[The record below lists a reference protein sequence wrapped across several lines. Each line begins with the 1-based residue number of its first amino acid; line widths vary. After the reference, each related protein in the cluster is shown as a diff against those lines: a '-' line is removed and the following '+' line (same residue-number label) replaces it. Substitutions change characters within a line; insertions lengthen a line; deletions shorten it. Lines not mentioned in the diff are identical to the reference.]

1 MNNRIEDSK
10 DKINKIKEKLTDSMI
25 KNSKEDINNEELWL
39 IDQEKY
45 YHYIFIII
53 II

>member
-39 IDQEKY
+39 ID
-45 YHYIFIII
+45 
-53 II
+53 

>member
-25 KNSKEDINNEELWL
+25 KNSKEDINNIKE
-39 IDQEKY
+39 DSNRY
-45 YHYIFIII
+45 
-53 II
+53 